1 MIGIDTSTLNKAS
14 VSMHRSTNG
23 VQNAVGR
30 LLNSG
35 NASKSLLG
43 GGDTGGLS
51 MVSRLGA
58 ENRSK
63 SQLAKSMQNAVTYI
77 QMQEAGLRKA
87 LAIYER
93 MSDLASKSMDPLMSD
108 ADRVSFSLEFE
119 TLKQE
124 SLSIRSNTF
133 QGKVLYDD
141 IAAYIKDDID
151 FGAGLAETTPKTYE
165 NFSGATDAW
174 EVTKDVKFTSG
185 IMTIDV
191 NGGTAGERYI
201 LKQDSNIIFDTGN
214 NWDTR
219 GNAKSYDFDR
229 FIVEYSPGKDT
240 TFEFVPLSDGN
251 STQTDLD
258 GADNIKGN
266 ADDETVPSDSTF
278 HNKSYYLANLNL
290 SDDGSASGMDSKLG
304 TKFKNQGQVSTN
316 SANNQTTNLT
326 LRIESTSLFQIAASY
341 SVPTTPSNYVDVGD
355 SSNGSVTLDP
365 VGLGLMQNVSIDTA
379 NDAADAVSSLAKEIE
394 GIGVQLATLG
404 ANMSEL
410 EVAEERLN
418 NQVFLS
424 EAGISRLTSDVLVDE
439 STRLAKEQIRLQSSQ
454 ALLAQAFSLSENI
467 LNTLL

>member
-63 SQLAKSMQNAVTYI
+63 SQLAKSMQNAVTYV

-326 LRIESTSLFQIAASY
+326 LE
-341 SVPTTPSNYVDVGD
+341 
-355 SSNGSVTLDP
+355 
-365 VGLGLMQNVSIDTA
+365 
-379 NDAADAVSSLAKEIE
+379 
-394 GIGVQLATLG
+394 
-404 ANMSEL
+404 
-410 EVAEERLN
+410 
-418 NQVFLS
+418 
-424 EAGISRLTSDVLVDE
+424 
-439 STRLAKEQIRLQSSQ
+439 
-454 ALLAQAFSLSENI
+454 
-467 LNTLL
+467 